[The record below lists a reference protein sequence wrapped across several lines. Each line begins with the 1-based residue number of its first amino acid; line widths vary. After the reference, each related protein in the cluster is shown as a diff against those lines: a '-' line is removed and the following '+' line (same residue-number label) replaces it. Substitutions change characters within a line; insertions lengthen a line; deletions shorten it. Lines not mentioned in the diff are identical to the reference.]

1 MVHQNQNP
9 LYRVPDPDPP
19 LTPPALIP
27 VELGIL
33 FTTVFFW
40 FILAEAC
47 GPVRGCMVLV
57 RGLLAPT
64 VNKYYHL
71 YLSRVIEDRSM

>member
-1 MVHQNQNP
+1 MTNGSP
-9 LYRVPDPDPP
+9 EPDPDPDPDPP

-47 GPVRGCMVLV
+47 GPVRGCM
-57 RGLLAPT
+57 
-64 VNKYYHL
+64 Y
-71 YLSRVIEDRSM
+71 